1 MAVHVL
7 YVTDPACPWSWG
19 AEPVVRRLEAEF
31 GAEVRI
37 TYVMG
42 GLAREFKRPLETMA
56 HVMGAAAATGM
67 PVDPRLWLD
76 APPKSSYPASL
87 AVKAAAEQGL
97 DGPYLRRVREALM
110 CERVK
115 ADNADALVALARD
128 VPGMNVDRFANDLG
142 SNAIVERFGEDLE
155 RARTL
160 APEHHNAAGRIPFPS
175 FLLAPEGDASRA
187 AEGVFDSTDV
197 DAVRRLVVDAG
208 AQPQRLPSVEEALR
222 RWPRLA
228 VPEVAATCDMPGPRA
243 PAELWRLALEWRA
256 RPTMFLTG
264 ALWSSA

>member
-1 MAVHVL
+1 M
-7 YVTDPACPWSWG
+7 
-19 AEPVVRRLEAEF
+19 EAEF
-31 GAEVRI
+31 GDEVRI

-42 GLAREFKRPLETMA
+42 GLWRTIEPAKALAATLD
-56 HVMGAAAATGM
+56 AAAESGM

-76 APPKSSYPASL
+76 APPKSSYPACL

-97 DGPYLRRVREALM
+97 DGPYLRRLREALM

-115 ADNADALVALARD
+115 ADNADAFVSLARG
-128 VPGMNVDRFANDLG
+128 VPGLNVDRFANDLG
-142 SNAIVERFGEDLE
+142 SNAIVEAFGADLD
-155 RARTL
+155 RAR
-160 APEHHNAAGRIPFPS
+160 EI
-175 FLLAPEGDASRA
+175 
-187 AEGVFDSTDV
+187 
-197 DAVRRLVVDAG
+197 G
-208 AQPQRLPSVEEALR
+208 AQTPAWAIGGEVVASPAIDAPRQPLPSVEEALR

-228 VPEVAATCDMPGPRA
+228 EPEVAAVCDLPGPRA